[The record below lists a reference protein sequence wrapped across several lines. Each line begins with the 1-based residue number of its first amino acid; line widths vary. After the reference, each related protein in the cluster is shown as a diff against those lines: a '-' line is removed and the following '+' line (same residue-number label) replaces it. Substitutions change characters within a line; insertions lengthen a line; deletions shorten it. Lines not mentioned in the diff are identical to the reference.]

1 MEMVP
6 ALVPLARVACAA
18 AGVAPPELA
27 LVLLLLLVPG
37 SVLMWVPELAPELV
51 LGVRPRL
58 AE

>member
-18 AGVAPPELA
+18 AQVPPPELVPELA
-27 LVLLLLLVPG
+27 LVLLL
-37 SVLMWVPELAPELV
+37 VPELAPV
-51 LGVRPRL
+51 TVRGVRPRL

>member
-27 LVLLLLLVPG
+27 LVLLLLVVPG
-37 SVLMWVPELAPELV
+37 PVLMWVPELA

>member
-1 MEMVP
+1 MLP

-18 AGVAPPELA
+18 AQVPPPELVPELA
-27 LVLLLLLVPG
+27 LVLLLL
-37 SVLMWVPELAPELV
+37 VPELAPVLV